1 MFESWAKNSPI
12 LEQDSFHW
20 QSMIYETPLRFDM
33 SLREIFSKLRSL
45 RVMKKYD
52 ESAIM
57 QVLPEFGTLYY
68 VDCQGV
74 F

>member
-1 MFESWAKNSPI
+1 
-12 LEQDSFHW
+12 
-20 QSMIYETPLRFDM
+20 
-33 SLREIFSKLRSL
+33 
-45 RVMKKYD
+45 MKKYD

-74 F
+74 FWIGEF

>member
-1 MFESWAKNSPI
+1 
-12 LEQDSFHW
+12 
-20 QSMIYETPLRFDM
+20 MIYETPLRFHM
-33 SLREIFSKLRSL
+33 SLREIFSKLGSL